1 MQKKQVIQFAVLLVL
16 ILALTGAYFAIQSYN
31 ASQDEKKAQQEKDA
45 VITLTSFQPESITG
59 IRIDTGGDICSLQRN
74 GENWTEESDSET
86 LLSTEKT
93 ESFLKEAGDIT
104 AASEIEP
111 EEDAD
116 YGFDEPLRTGE
127 ISTEKGTSSLI
138 FGMKNEML
146 GQYYLKTSESGSIYL
161 AEESVYALFDKTA
174 EDFVKEPETDTDAD
188 TDAEDE

>member
-1 MQKKQVIQFAVLLVL
+1 M
-16 ILALTGAYFAIQSYN
+16 
-31 ASQDEKKAQQEKDA
+31 
-45 VITLTSFQPESITG
+45 
-59 IRIDTGGDICSLQRN
+59 
-74 GENWTEESDSET
+74 
-86 LLSTEKT
+86 
-93 ESFLKEAGDIT
+93 
-104 AASEIEP
+104 
-111 EEDAD
+111 
-116 YGFDEPLRTGE
+116 E